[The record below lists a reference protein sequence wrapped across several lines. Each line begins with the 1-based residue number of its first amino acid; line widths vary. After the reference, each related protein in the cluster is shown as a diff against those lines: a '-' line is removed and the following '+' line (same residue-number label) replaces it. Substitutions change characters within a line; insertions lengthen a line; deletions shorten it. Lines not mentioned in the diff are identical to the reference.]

1 MSEEKKEKSF
11 WRDAVEFALD
21 RDVAEEI
28 ERQRA
33 ILTRHP
39 DNARAAF
46 DLAVLV
52 GSQGRREEAIALYRK
67 AIALDPQ
74 MAQAHKNL
82 GEIYVVMDRLDLA
95 WEEARRAADL
105 GSQSLL
111 EMLERWSGRGT
122 PED

>member
-1 MSEEKKEKSF
+1 MSDEKKEKRF

-28 ERQRA
+28 ERQSA
-33 ILTRHP
+33 ILSRHP
-39 DNARAAF
+39 DNARAAL

-52 GSQGRREEAIALYRK
+52 GSHGRREEAIGLYRK

-74 MAQAHKNL
+74 MARAHKNL
-82 GEIYVVMDRLDLA
+82 GEIYVVLGRLDLA

-105 GSQSLL
+105 GNRSLL
-111 EMLERWSGRGT
+111 TMLERWSGRGAA
-122 PED
+122 ED